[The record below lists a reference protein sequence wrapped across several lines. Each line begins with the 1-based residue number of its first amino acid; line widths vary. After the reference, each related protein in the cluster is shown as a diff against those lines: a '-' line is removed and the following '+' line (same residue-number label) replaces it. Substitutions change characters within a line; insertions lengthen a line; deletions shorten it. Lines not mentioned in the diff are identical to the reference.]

1 MGPCLA
7 DGALLYVGSSLRHNR
22 SVYAGTTDHTMIWW
36 RNNMEVKIIRSRRKT
51 VGIQVNEDLTVT
63 VRAPLRVSKKEIDRI
78 LKEKESWILKSIE
91 RMKERAE
98 KVREADFTR
107 LTESEVRLLADEALK
122 VIPERVAYF
131 SKLAGVTYGRITIRN
146 QKTRWGS
153 CSSKGNLNFNCL
165 LMLTPPEVIDYVVV
179 HELCHRKEMNHSKQF
194 WSEVEKI
201 LPDYKKQEK
210 WLKNEGSLLMKRMS

>member
-1 MGPCLA
+1 
-7 DGALLYVGSSLRHNR
+7 
-22 SVYAGTTDHTMIWW
+22 
-36 RNNMEVKIIRSRRKT
+36 MEVKIIRSRRKT

-98 KVREADFTR
+98 KVREADLTR